1 MSFRKIHIKSFKRKN
16 KIEKGLDDQKKE
28 ISEVIQ
34 KYSIFIEKLMKDKK
48 DLSQKCEQFSK
59 KIQEKEEEFSKM
71 KILADQ
77 QMKILQQEGKKLSQN
92 EEIDKK
98 INGLTQIVF

>member
-98 INGLTQIVF
+98 INGLAQIVF

>member
-1 MSFRKIHIKSFKRKN
+1 
-16 KIEKGLDDQKKE
+16 
-28 ISEVIQ
+28 
-34 KYSIFIEKLMKDKK
+34 MKDKK
-48 DLSQKCEQFSK
+48 DLSQKCEQFAK

-77 QMKILQQEGKKLSQN
+77 QMKILQHEGKKLSQD

-98 INGLTQIVF
+98 INGFTQIFFNFYF